1 METLLEKSL
10 NKHDFPEKERQALA
24 KEGEAM
30 KDGSFPIRNGQD
42 LKDAI
47 RAVSAGQKTLL
58 LRSVG
63 LRSVLRN
70 SGRNRSYLKIGNN
83 SRVFF
88 GKLFDDSRFRNIFAV
103 SN

>member
-10 NKHDFPEKERQALA
+10 NKHDFPEKERRELA

-30 KDGSFPIRNGQD
+30 KDGSFPIRNAQD

-47 RAVSAGQKTLL
+47 VVLVGRKTLP
-58 LRSVG
+58 LRDGG
-63 LRSVLRN
+63 LKSVLKN
-70 SGRNRSYLKIGNN
+70 SGKSRFFLSPGNN
-83 SRVFF
+83 LGVFF

>member
-10 NKHDFPEKERQALA
+10 NKHDFPEKERRELA

-47 RAVSAGQKTLL
+47 R
-58 LRSVG
+58 SVG
-63 LRSVLRN
+63 RAKDPAAAKRWIKKRAKEL
-70 SGRNRSYLKIGNN
+70 GRNRSYLKTGNN

-103 SN
+103 LN

>member
-47 RAVSAGQKTLL
+47 AVSAGQKTLL

-63 LRSVLRN
+63 LRNVPRN
-70 SGRNRSYLKIGNN
+70 SGRNRSYLKTGNN

-88 GKLFDDSRFRNIFAV
+88 GKLFDDSRFCNIFAV

>member
-10 NKHDFPEKERQALA
+10 NKHDFPEKERQTLA

-47 RAVSAGQKTLL
+47 R
-58 LRSVG
+58 SVG
-63 LRSVLRN
+63 RAKDPAAAKRWIIRNVPRN
-70 SGRNRSYLKIGNN
+70 SGRNRSYLKTGNN

-103 SN
+103 LN